1 MGQDRR
7 SRSFARRSQSRPDS
21 DLGRSSSLGDAGYA
35 GSIYQRTSGRRTRNV
50 QYQGFAYPSQVAG
63 MIDTEVLWR
72 FFVLWLVTVP
82 TPGAN
87 SLMVTH
93 LSLTRPAKHVGFAL
107 IGHIVAVMLLAL
119 CALLGWAAL
128 LELFP
133 SLRTI
138 VGVLG
143 GAYLIYCGWLLSRRA
158 RSANIAPSLA
168 RDDTDNNGTE
178 PSKAFFVGFATA
190 LSNAQAILFIT
201 SIFAVTGVLTAN
213 LPTAGSVLGII
224 IVCNLSYL
232 SFLGWIFRRPTIRAG
247 YQRFRHC
254 IEGVVG
260 ALFVVFGLRLIIRE
274 VWR

>member
-1 MGQDRR
+1 M
-7 SRSFARRSQSRPDS
+7 
-21 DLGRSSSLGDAGYA
+21 
-35 GSIYQRTSGRRTRNV
+35 V
-50 QYQGFAYPSQVAG
+50 
-63 MIDTEVLWR
+63 DTEILWR
-72 FFVLWLVTVP
+72 FFILWLVTVP

-93 LSLTRPAKHVGFAL
+93 LSLTRPAIHVGFAL
-107 IGHIVAVMLLAL
+107 IGHIVAVLMLAV

-133 SLRTI
+133 WLRTI

-143 GAYLIYCGWLLSRRA
+143 GVYLIYCGWLLSRRA
-158 RSANIAPSLA
+158 CSVSTAPFSTHSNA
-168 RDDTDNNGTE
+168 DTDNDRTE
-178 PSKAFFVGFATA
+178 PSKAFVVGFATA

-213 LPTAGSVLGII
+213 PPTAVSVLGII

-232 SFLGWIFRRPTIRAG
+232 GFLGWIFRRPTIRAG
-247 YQRFRHC
+247 YQRFRRW

-260 ALFVVFGLRLIIRE
+260 ALFVVFGVRLIIRE